1 MAEGGFLHLLSVF
14 DFFAEV
20 VNFEGPFFVFPERGF
35 VVFAILNPVF
45 EADSLGVD
53 FCVDFL
59 IVLLFGFGKDIF
71 VTFLELDALDIFL
84 DFEDDVPLDVFLDL
98 GEGFLEAATVLKEVF
113 VGDESSEDFFGDF
126 LDVDVVDFFGDF
138 LDVDDVD
145 FLGVFFEVSDELL
158 LEAFLDFDAAVLLD
172 LNFDAARLEDLD
184 SPVAFLLDLDFEL
197 PFPDF
202 PPDFL
207 TPLFFSVRPALL
219 FPPDPFLLPLPFL
232 LAV

>member
-126 LDVDVVDFFGDF
+126 LDVDVVDF
-138 LDVDDVD
+138 
-145 FLGVFFEVSDELL
+145 LGVFFEVSDELL